1 MNYARGRAFLTF
13 AVFAASFVAG
23 LSEVQA
29 AGFDCR
35 YAKSHVEKL
44 ICTNTELSRLDSQ
57 LKDLFVKVQNET
69 SGHDGETGA
78 LIDPIGDEQRQWRE
92 TVRDRCPDA
101 GCLRKAYTARIRQVQ
116 EKWSEALQ

>member
-1 MNYARGRAFLTF
+1 
-13 AVFAASFVAG
+13 
-23 LSEVQA
+23 

-44 ICTNTELSRLDSQ
+44 ICADTELSRLDSK

-92 TVRDRCPDA
+92 TVRDRCPDVS
-101 GCLRKAYTARIRQVQ
+101 CLRKAYDARIRQVQ
-116 EKWSEALQ
+116 EKWSEVLR